1 MKPVSILVDPSI
13 NVDDVRIA
21 LRHSSL
27 ELVGS
32 ELHPTVFVIKPT
44 PSSPSDDTVRVPV
57 LRQAGYTT

>member
-13 NVDDVRIA
+13 CISDVRIA

-44 PSSPSDDTVRVPV
+44 PSAPVDDTARTAV
-57 LRQAGYTT
+57 LRQA